1 MHKNGRSR
9 KKKKKKKLE
18 FNVRELK
25 ETHKGIKTNCTNKG
39 LMYGFKSSDKKL
51 IEVSRINFDVT
62 GNYKCLIITT
72 INLINQ

>member
-9 KKKKKKKLE
+9 KKKKKKLE